1 MLLLTPLLTH
11 ATFSRPPH
19 VENYA
24 ATTATTDNLN
34 GQSQTDQAIQNAQ
47 APMQGS
53 NASGL
58 AVTALSCANEFDAG
72 GALGGDGSIATSS
85 IAHPPSTT
93 ITTFLQHQHAIPCAA
108 STSLTA
114 AATHPM
120 STTSAATTA
129 HLTAAAMTTCSTAV
143 ATTMHLT
150 AMAVTMHSTAAAA
163 SIKHPYDPAT
173 TPTTKAPAHQRNAAA
188 QHSRHHDHRSNLKTV
203 RRSSGDGD
211 GDRHS
216 MLVDRCIT
224 LVIA

>member
-1 MLLLTPLLTH
+1 MDRTRHNMHTTLNNIEQHVTGHHLWPTSKISTKSIFLIVLTNQAMSHCAMPSSPPISNAFAHPPAHPCHLQSAPSCRKLCRH
-11 ATFSRPPH
+11 HRHHRQPQRP
-19 VENYA
+19 V
-24 ATTATTDNLN
+24 TDRS
-34 GQSQTDQAIQNAQ
+34 GHPECPG
-47 APMQGS
+47 PMQGS

-129 HLTAAAMTTCSTAV
+129 HLTAV

-150 AMAVTMHSTAAAA
+150 AMAVTTHSTAA
-163 SIKHPYDPAT
+163 
-173 TPTTKAPAHQRNAAA
+173 
-188 QHSRHHDHRSNLKTV
+188 
-203 RRSSGDGD
+203 
-211 GDRHS
+211 
-216 MLVDRCIT
+216 
-224 LVIA
+224 